1 MRATVFFSLTLLNGL
16 QRPWLS
22 LVHPYGQA
30 RNCWLRDSHRG
41 KLGTPR
47 LTKLCFSKAPPRCG
61 AFENEDVAA
70 NARWSN
76 EPRTRCDGPLR
87 FAAGSR
93 VRNFNAMMRLFE
105 FFSFFSFY
113 LLIACA

>member
-1 MRATVFFSLTLLNGL
+1 MRATVFVSITLLNGL

-22 LVHPYGQA
+22 LVHPYCQA

-47 LTKLCFSKAPPRCG
+47 LTKLRFSKAPPRCG

-70 NARWSN
+70 NACG
-76 EPRTRCDGPLR
+76 PMRCGRDAMGHS
-87 FAAGSR
+87 ASR
-93 VRNFNAMMRLFE
+93 LARASE
-105 FFSFFSFY
+105 ISTQ
-113 LLIACA
+113 